1 MARLALSATL
11 AAREGGLQA
20 IAVPHAIARD
30 AAVCEGLDVYA
41 VESLP
46 ETRDLGNSPE
56 SFPSVKV
63 DARLLF

>member
-1 MARLALSATL
+1 MARLALLAT
-11 AAREGGLQA
+11 RESGLRA
-20 IAVPHAIARD
+20 IVVPHANARD